1 MIIYGYGCSWTEG
14 EGCDIKIENEILDR
28 NLKKE
33 FRNNNSWL
41 KFLSDKL
48 NLQFINKS
56 FSGNA
61 NNKIFNDIVTDVRNG
76 VVKKGDFVI
85 IMWSSSLRDYVP
97 FLPKGEWISWSVK
110 HLIETPEKFIKSYKS
125 EDIKYDEFLK
135 KYKDTFVLSMFNQN
149 YYNIVNQ
156 NYIIFLQSMF
166 EEYGIKYLMCDS
178 FESTI
183 INLQSA
189 DDVLFLINSKP
200 YWGFN
205 KTTFRDFLNKTNRL
219 DIWEHQDANFKTRA
233 TQHPNKEGYKLISE
247 ELYNYIIENNI
258 L

>member
-1 MIIYGYGCSWTEG
+1 MILFGYGCSWTEG
-14 EGCDIKIENEILDR
+14 EGCDIEVENEITDR

-48 NLQFINKS
+48 KLQSINKS

-76 VVKKGDFVI
+76 IVKKGDFVI

-110 HLIETPEKFIKSYKS
+110 HLLESPEKFIKSYKS
-125 EDIKYDEFLK
+125 ENTTYDEFLK

-156 NYIIFLQSMF
+156 NYIIFLQNMF
-166 EEYGIKYLMCDS
+166 KEYGIKYLMCDS

-183 INLQSA
+183 INLQPA

-247 ELYNYIIENNI
+247 ELYNYIVENNI
-258 L
+258 I

>member
-1 MIIYGYGCSWTEG
+1 MIVYGYGCSWTEG
-14 EGCDIKIENEILDR
+14 EGCDIKVENEILDR

-48 NLQFINKS
+48 KLQSINKS

-61 NNKIFNDIVTDVRNG
+61 NNKIFNDIVTDVRSG
-76 VVKKGDFVI
+76 IIKKGDFII

-166 EEYGIKYLMCDS
+166 KEYDIKYIMCDS

-183 INLQSA
+183 MNLQPS
-189 DDVLFLINSKP
+189 DDVLFLINQKQ

-219 DIWEHQDANFKTRA
+219 DIWEHQDTNFKTRA

>member
-1 MIIYGYGCSWTEG
+1 MILFGYGCSWTEG
-14 EGCDIKIENEILDR
+14 EGCDIEVENEITDR

-48 NLQFINKS
+48 KLQSINKS

-61 NNKIFNDIVTDVRNG
+61 NNKIFNDIVSDVKNG

-110 HLIETPEKFIKSYKS
+110 HLLESPEKFIKSYKS
-125 EDIKYDEFLK
+125 ENTTYDEFLK

-166 EEYGIKYLMCDS
+166 KEYGIKYLMCDS

-183 INLQSA
+183 INLQPS
-189 DDVLFLINSKP
+189 DDVLFLINSKS

-205 KTTFRDFLNKTNRL
+205 KITFRDFLNKTNRL
-219 DIWEHQDANFKTRA
+219 DIWEYQDANFKTRA

-247 ELYNYIIENNI
+247 ELYNYIVENNI
-258 L
+258 I

>member
-14 EGCDIKIENEILDR
+14 EGCDILVENKITDR
-28 NLKKE
+28 TLKKE
-33 FRNNNSWL
+33 FRNSNSWL

-48 NLQFINKS
+48 NLESVNKS

-61 NNKIFNDIVTDVRNG
+61 NNKIFNDIVLDIKNG

-85 IMWSSSLRDYVP
+85 VMWSSSLRDYVP
-97 FLPKGEWISWSVK
+97 FLPKGEWVSWSVK
-110 HLIETPEKFIKSYKS
+110 HLIETPEKFIESYKS

-166 EEYGIKYLMCDS
+166 KEYGINYLMCDS

-183 INLQSA
+183 IDLEPS
-189 DDVLFLINSKP
+189 DDVRFLIDDKP
-200 YWGFN
+200 YWRFN
-205 KTTFRDFLNKTNRL
+205 KTTFRDFLNNTNRL

-247 ELYNYIIENNI
+247 ELYNYIVDNNLI
-258 L
+258 

>member
-1 MIIYGYGCSWTEG
+1 MLYGYGCSWTEG
-14 EGCDIKIENEILDR
+14 EGCDIKIENEISDR
-28 NLKKE
+28 TLKKE

-41 KFLSDKL
+41 RFLADKL
-48 NLQFINKS
+48 NLEYINNS

-61 NNKIFNDIVTDVRNG
+61 NNKIFNDIVLDIRNG

-85 IMWSSSLRDYVP
+85 VMWSSSLRDYVP
-97 FLPKGEWISWSVK
+97 FLPKGEWVSWSVK
-110 HLIETPEKFIKSYKS
+110 HLLESPDKFINSYNS
-125 EDIKYDEFLK
+125 DDVLYNNFLS
-135 KYKDTFVLSMFNQN
+135 KYKDFFIANMFNQN

-156 NYIIFLQSMF
+156 NYIIFLQNMF
-166 EEYGIKYLMCDS
+166 KDYGIKYLMCDA

-183 INLQSA
+183 IDLEPA
-189 DDVLFLINSKP
+189 DDISFLIDTKA

-205 KTTFRDFLNKTNRL
+205 KITFRDFLNNTNRL

-233 TQHPNKEGYKLISE
+233 TQHPNSLGYKLISE
-247 ELYNYIIENNI
+247 EIYNYIIKNNI